1 MGRCVGGLGP
11 LRAAAPRWQGRCPIL
26 APRPNPVQSERP
38 DQSQPDGA
46 PAPFLTLVPSADG
59 RELLVSAG
67 TGRELDGTLYASVG
81 IGETGIKE
89 GWTGIKE
96 GWTMTYSETVQ
107 AYLTTVTGFTPDRS
121 QEGQVAIST
130 TTGLA
135 TEATAFVRAYVPNDG
150 PQTIRSADGAL
161 ELQLPGPNTLP
172 AAAYIA
178 VVPSYTPPGAVSA
191 GHELVGPVYS
201 VRAAG
206 ALAQSDKP
214 FLVRLYYADGLL
226 AGRAPESLII
236 FYWNS
241 ADSAWQPLDGRLFAD
256 QGYVSV
262 ATDQFGTYALIAR
275 QGMAA
280 EGVERSPATESLHRW
295 FQILLESIDPEEER
309 RRTWR
314 TSKGIDRSSC
324 RSDLHR
330 LGV

>member
-1 MGRCVGGLGP
+1 MKSDQQTGIVEPQRGKPKRIRPAWGAVLGGLALIVLLLLAAGALPHSSAKAQSGP
-11 LRAAAPRWQGRCPIL
+11 D
-26 APRPNPVQSERP
+26 ERP
-38 DQSQPDGA
+38 DHGA
-46 PAPFLTLVPSADG
+46 PPGGPAPFMTLVPSADG
-59 RELLVSAG
+59 SELLVSAG

-107 AYLTTVTGFTPDRS
+107 AYLTTATGFTPELS

-161 ELQLPGPNTLP
+161 EIQLPGPNTLP

-178 VVPSYTPPGAVSA
+178 VVPSYTPPGAAPA

-206 ALAQSDKP
+206 ALAQSNKP

-226 AGRAPESLII
+226 AGRAPESLTI
-236 FYWNS
+236 FYWDS
-241 ADSAWQPLDGRLFAD
+241 ADGAWQPLDGRLFAD
-256 QGYVSV
+256 QRYVSA
-262 ATDQFGTYALIAR
+262 ATDQFGTYALTAR
-275 QGMAA
+275 QGMTA
-280 EGVERSPATESLHRW
+280 EGTGSLESSDFLLDWLR
-295 FQILLESIDPEEER
+295 FLLESINASE
-309 RRTWR
+309 
-314 TSKGIDRSSC
+314 KN
-324 RSDLHR
+324 
-330 LGV
+330 

>member
-1 MGRCVGGLGP
+1 MKSDQQIGIVEPQRGKPKRIRPAWSAALGGLALFVLLLLAAGALPHSSAKAQSGP
-11 LRAAAPRWQGRCPIL
+11 D
-26 APRPNPVQSERP
+26 ERP
-38 DQSQPDGA
+38 DYGQPDGA
-46 PAPFLTLVPSADG
+46 PAPFLTIVPSADG

-67 TGRELDGTLYASVG
+67 TGHELDSTLYASVG
-81 IGETGIKE
+81 IGE
-89 GWTGIKE
+89 TGIKE

-107 AYLTTVTGFTPDRS
+107 AYLTTATGFTPERS

-178 VVPSYTPPGAVSA
+178 VVPSYTPPGAA
-191 GHELVGPVYS
+191 PTGQELVGPVYS

-214 FLVRLYYADGLL
+214 FLVRLYYAEGLL
-226 AGRAPESLII
+226 AGRAPESLTI

-241 ADSAWQPLDGRLFAD
+241 ADGAWQPLGGRLFAD

-262 ATDQFGTYALIAR
+262 ATDQFGTYALIVR
-275 QGMAA
+275 QGRAA
-280 EGVERSPATESLHRW
+280 EGVESLESSDLLLDWLR
-295 FQILLESIDPEEER
+295 FLLESIDATE
-309 RRTWR
+309 
-314 TSKGIDRSSC
+314 KN
-324 RSDLHR
+324 
-330 LGV
+330 

>member
-1 MGRCVGGLGP
+1 MKSDQQTGIVEPQWVKPERVRPAWGAVLGA
-11 LRAAAPRWQGRCPIL
+11 LALFVLLLLAAGALPHSS
-26 APRPNPVQSERP
+26 AKAQSGP
-38 DQSQPDGA
+38 DDQPDHSPLDGA
-46 PAPFLTLVPSADG
+46 LAPFLTLVPSADG

-67 TGRELDGTLYASVG
+67 TGRELDETLFASVG

-107 AYLTTVTGFTPDRS
+107 AYLTTATGFTPELS
-121 QEGQVAIST
+121 QEGQVAISA

-135 TEATAFVRAYVPNDG
+135 TGATAFVRAYVPNDG
-150 PQTIRSADGAL
+150 PQTIRSADGAM

-178 VVPSYTPPGAVSA
+178 VVPSYTPPAAVPT

-214 FLVRLYYADGLL
+214 FLLRLYYTDGLL
-226 AGRAPESLII
+226 VGRAPESLTII
-236 FYWNS
+236 YWDS
-241 ADSAWQPLDGRLFAD
+241 ADGVWQPLDGRLFAD

-275 QGMAA
+275 QQTAA
-280 EGVERSPATESLHRW
+280 GGEEESPATGSLRRW
-295 FQILLESIDPEEER
+295 FQILLESIDATE
-309 RRTWR
+309 
-314 TSKGIDRSSC
+314 KN
-324 RSDLHR
+324 
-330 LGV
+330 